1 MGFISNIFS
10 RKSAV
15 ETKEQKTETYQRN
28 FLAAMRDRLTDDWN
42 EIKSLN
48 VSIRDGLETLRGRSR
63 DLSVN
68 NEYARRYLK
77 LLKVN
82 IVGPDGVQVSV
93 LGMNSDN
100 TLDPIS
106 EKVEQHFWKWGTDP
120 RLCSVNGQTNWTKIQ
135 ELVIETVGRD
145 GEALVWFR
153 RGPQFGPYAF
163 QLQLL
168 DIDHLDVNF
177 NSQATNGN
185 RIVQSVELDSY
196 DRPVA
201 YWVWRH
207 NPADTLIPGTVNS
220 RVRIPVEDLKHIYDP
235 ERASQVRGFP
245 WMAPGMTAL
254 QHLVKFRE
262 STLIS
267 ARLSANKQVFYSQGE
282 ETSFDDADIDD
293 LGNVAFESKPGTH
306 EILPRGWQVHK
317 MDFAA
322 PTEELGN
329 FQKNILRGV
338 AAGLGVS
345 YHALASDME
354 SVNYSSARFGAMDD
368 QAMYRSIQ
376 HWFIN
381 VLIRPVFEEWL
392 KMQLL
397 SNNWGLNLP
406 LGRFEKFSNAQYRP
420 RSWSSVDPVKDINA
434 DRLALEAGLTSW
446 SDVIAKSGRD
456 PEEVMQQIAKDR
468 KKMEELG
475 ITPEMI
481 NKQVSAQGFTESE
494 QDAMNQKPQAE

>member
-1 MGFISNIFS
+1 MGFLSKIFS
-10 RKSAV
+10 RKV
-15 ETKEQKTETYQRN
+15 EVKETKEYHQRG
-28 FLAAMRDRLTDDWN
+28 FMAAIRDRLTDDWN

-82 IVGPDGVQVSV
+82 IVGPDGIAVSV
-93 LGMNSDN
+93 LGMNADN
-100 TLDPIS
+100 SVDPIS
-106 EKVEQHFWKWGTDP
+106 EKIELKFWKWGMDP
-120 RLCSVNGQTNWTKIQ
+120 RLCSVNGQTNWPKIQ
-135 ELVIETVGRD
+135 ELAIETVARD

-163 QLQLL
+163 QIQLL

-201 YWVWRH
+201 YWIWKN
-207 NPADTLIPGTVNS
+207 NPSDTLIPGTNNT
-220 RVRIPVEDLKHIYDP
+220 RIRIVVEDLKHLYDP
-235 ERASQVRGFP
+235 ERVSQVRGFP
-245 WMAPGMTAL
+245 WMTPGMVAL

-262 STLIS
+262 ATLIA
-267 ARLSANKQVFYSQGE
+267 ARLSANKQVYYSQGDQT
-282 ETSFDDADIDD
+282 TSYDDDEVDD
-293 LGNVAFESKPGTH
+293 EGNLTFESKPGTH
-306 EILPRGWQVHK
+306 EILPRGWEVHK
-317 MDFAA
+317 LDFAA
-322 PTEELGN
+322 PTEQLES

-345 YHALASDME
+345 YNSLASDLE
-354 SVNYSSARFGAMDD
+354 SVNYSSARFGALED
-368 QAMYRSIQ
+368 QAMFRSTQ

-397 SNNWGLNLP
+397 TNNWGLNLP
-406 LGRFEKFSNAQYRP
+406 YSRFEKFSNAQFRP

-434 DRLALEAGLTSW
+434 DRLGLEAGLKSW

-456 PEEVMQQIAKDR
+456 PEEVMQQIAKDKR
-468 KKMEELG
+468 RMEELG
-475 ITPEMI
+475 ITPAFLT
-481 NKQVSAQGFTESE
+481 KHVTAQGFSDEE
-494 QDAMNQKPQAE
+494 QSAMNKKPDADA